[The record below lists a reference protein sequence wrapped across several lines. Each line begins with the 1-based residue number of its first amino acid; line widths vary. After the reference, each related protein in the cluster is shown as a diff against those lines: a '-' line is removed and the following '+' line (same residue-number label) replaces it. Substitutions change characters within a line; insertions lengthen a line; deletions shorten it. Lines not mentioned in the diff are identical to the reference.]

1 MKLSELHEWL
11 GKYPR
16 TTVSG
21 ESLGCDDVSVRSK
34 TEDAEFIEMF
44 PGEGVGSAELIE
56 AHFKKIK
63 KLISERDGQVVYVRL
78 MTNLVSILDSD
89 GEIEGYSMRTRLQ
102 FGNPELCITEKQFR
116 HLESIKQRSVMNH
129 E

>member
-21 ESLGCDDVSVRSK
+21 EYLGCKDVSVRSK

-44 PGEGVGSAELIE
+44 PGAGAGSAELIE
-56 AHFKKIK
+56 SHFKKIK
-63 KLISERDGQVVYVRL
+63 KLISNRDGQVVYVRS
-78 MTNLVSILDSD
+78 MPHLVSLLDSD
-89 GEIEGYSMRTRLQ
+89 GEIEGYAMRTRLQ

-116 HLESIKQRSVMNH
+116 HLENSLRISVTNH